1 MDQLVVLQEI
11 YASFSKGGDGLQKI
25 NSKAIEGSCP
35 ELIRKMVESSKK
47 GRIDEE
53 VCRKLVN
60 CLQDVYEIKR
70 LGDVCRKAGLHCL
83 AIESYNKALSLSR
96 DKTLRSVLQN
106 NLGQAYALQGDLAKS
121 TFCYQKAARS
131 FESAGDSIGLAH
143 VLGNMGS
150 AYRRARNWDQA
161 VEHCYRSLKI
171 FEEKGDELGASQMT
185 GGLGRIYA
193 EMGERELAAR
203 YFERS
208 LTEFQRLGD
217 KKSAAWVQ
225 DRLGRI
231 ASERKDWDKALCYFN
246 QSYSLFDQQGQ
257 SHSAGIV
264 LSNLGRTYLDM
275 GEATIACESLER
287 AVRLIPR
294 NMHPNYQNALS
305 GLAAT
310 YNTLGRERLREA
322 IDAGANN
329 SSDRSTRSAASKYFA
344 RAADQYL
351 ELASSLSVGSP
362 EIKAAAGIAKSR
374 SYITKLSGKV
384 SDEEAVALADRAL
397 LALDTAAANSNEQ
410 KKTLIE
416 SLKTILT
423 GMKEAWSIGLL
434 ESEPWRL
441 CKAVTN
447 ASEHLIEGARGV
459 AAGNTN
465 DYLCD
470 ALHNLGA
477 SMEANGARSHPAD
490 NLNAAA
496 SYLRKAKEQPLSGK
510 DENGRLN
517 SQRMIEAAE
526 ILEVLANKEKGQD
539 LDESAPLPKN
549 QLNLRP
555 ERDALLLIGWTLADN
570 ALSLV
575 DDTDIIYTWDD
586 ALNVVHNPVANSY
599 LGTVEIFERKAEP
612 MHQVIPKTDRTVL
625 EISNER
631 VKARDLVLADGT
643 IEASEAFVSDMANTQ
658 DCWLLP
664 VNSGVACKSQTQ
676 ICSMQERPR
685 WKTEIIEP
693 PMRGVNNEDTTKI
706 ISDRAINEKHPT
718 ASPEDAGARVGE
730 TVNYPNHPGP
740 STASK
745 QSQKGLFSSQNA
757 ILLLKGMTLVVVL
770 LLAIEAILYLI

>member
-35 ELIRKMVESSKK
+35 ELIRKIVESSKK

-53 VCRKLVN
+53 VCQKLVN

-70 LGDVCRKAGLHCL
+70 LGDICRKAGLHGL
-83 AIESYNKALSLSR
+83 AIESYNKALSLTR

-106 NLGQAYALQGDLAKS
+106 NLGQAYALQGDLAKA
-121 TFCYQKAARS
+121 TFCYQKSARN
-131 FESAGDSIGLAH
+131 FEAAGDSSGLAH

-161 VEHCYRSLKI
+161 VEYCYRSLKM
-171 FEEKGDELGASQMT
+171 FEEKGDELGVSQMT

-208 LTEFQRLGD
+208 LNEFQKLGD
-217 KKSAAWVQ
+217 KKSAAWVL

-231 ASERKDWDKALCYFN
+231 ASEREDWDNALCYYN
-246 QSYSLFDQQGQ
+246 QSFSLFDQQGQ

-264 LSNLGRTYLDM
+264 LSNLGRTYLGM

-310 YNTLGRERLREA
+310 YSTLGKERLREA
-322 IDAGANN
+322 MDAGANN

-351 ELASSLSVGSP
+351 ELASSLNVGSP

-374 SYITKLSGKV
+374 SYLASLSGKV

-397 LALDTAAANSNEQ
+397 LALDIAAANSNEQ
-410 KKTLIE
+410 KKALIE

-423 GMKEAWSIGLL
+423 GMKEAWTIGLL

-441 CKAVTN
+441 CKAATN
-447 ASEHLIEGARGV
+447 ASEHLIVGAKGF
-459 AAGNTN
+459 AAGKVNN
-465 DYLCD
+465 HLCE
-470 ALHNLGA
+470 ALRYLGA
-477 SMEANGARSHPAD
+477 SMEANRARSHPAD

-496 SYLRKAKEQPLSGK
+496 SSLRKAKEQSLAGK

-526 ILEVLANKEKGQD
+526 ILEGLANKEKGHD
-539 LDESAPLPKN
+539 LDESA
-549 QLNLRP
+549 
-555 ERDALLLIGWTLADN
+555 
-570 ALSLV
+570 S
-575 DDTDIIYTWDD
+575 
-586 ALNVVHNPVANSY
+586 H
-599 LGTVEIFERKAEP
+599 
-612 MHQVIPKTDRTVL
+612 
-625 EISNER
+625 
-631 VKARDLVLADGT
+631 
-643 IEASEAFVSDMANTQ
+643 
-658 DCWLLP
+658 
-664 VNSGVACKSQTQ
+664 
-676 ICSMQERPR
+676 
-685 WKTEIIEP
+685 
-693 PMRGVNNEDTTKI
+693 
-706 ISDRAINEKHPT
+706 
-718 ASPEDAGARVGE
+718 
-730 TVNYPNHPGP
+730 
-740 STASK
+740 
-745 QSQKGLFSSQNA
+745 
-757 ILLLKGMTLVVVL
+757 LK
-770 LLAIEAILYLI
+770 